1 MKRDT
6 IEKRDYT
13 YDETSIQSIYKYAR
27 MLEGK
32 VISDVVG
39 SENIGNNKDKGMVGN
54 ALQEYYFKIPRNS
67 SSEPDF
73 CEAAL
78 ELKCFG
84 YWSDG
89 ERGRADQRLALTD
102 INFMEFAAEIAFEDS
117 HLYQK
122 CHNMLW
128 IAYLMKLNQARIDS
142 EIKHVRLYEFNKVVS
157 SDMRQIKKDY
167 DIITKKIR
175 EGKAS
180 ELSEGDTEYLGAART
195 GNKESN
201 KQMAPFGDVALPRR
215 FVFKQSYMSYLV
227 REYIIPQREFE
238 VKISRK
244 TEKYCIKIPSG
255 KTFEDYLETIDK
267 KYVGKTAKGIAKLK
281 KIREIKGIINFDKKN
296 AFSELGY
303 AMLGIKSN
311 KDIYLKKTNTV
322 VKAVRIKKNG
332 IAAESSPFPNFR
344 IMDVMEQEWPESDMF
359 AYLSEQRFLL
369 QIFVQQDED
378 YIYTG
383 HAMLKFTPEE
393 LERLVRPTWE
403 EFKSRISEGLK
414 FKLELNANHEPI
426 ITNNINGK
434 IAGQIGLIKLH
445 VRDIAYDISLQHI
458 SGTTK
463 EEREYINEHSINGRF
478 LRKSE
483 NIPKYGDRLPNGDII
498 PKQSFWLNRDYI
510 LQYLRERKPGLLKL

>member
-1 MKRDT
+1 MRKDG
-6 IEKRDYT
+6 IGKSDYK
-13 YDETSIQSIYKYAR
+13 YDETSIQSIYRYAR

-32 VISDVVG
+32 VISDIVG
-39 SENIGNNKDKGMVGN
+39 DENPGNNKDKGMVGN
-54 ALQEYYFKIPRNS
+54 ALQEYYFRIPRNS
-67 SSEPDF
+67 SSGPDF
-73 CEAAL
+73 GEAAL

-84 YWSDG
+84 YWAEG
-89 ERGRADQRLALTD
+89 GHERADQRLALTD
-102 INFMEFAAEIAFEDS
+102 INFMEFETEVTFEDS

-128 IAYLMKLNQARIDS
+128 VAYLMKLNQARIDS
-142 EIKHVRLYEFNKVVS
+142 EVKHVRLYEFDKVVE

-167 DIITKKIR
+167 DVITKKIR
-175 EGKAS
+175 EGRAS

-201 KQMAPFGDVALPRR
+201 EQKAPLGDKALPRR

-227 REYIIPQREFE
+227 KEYIVPQREFG

-244 TEKYCIKIPSG
+244 KENYYIKIPRG
-255 KTFEDYLETIDK
+255 KTFEDWLEDIDR
-267 KYVGKTAKGIAKLK
+267 KYVGKTVKRIAKLK
-281 KIREIKGIINFDKKN
+281 KIKDIKGIIDFEKKN

-332 IAAESSPFPNFR
+332 ITAESSPFPNFR
-344 IMDVMEQEWPESDMF
+344 IMDMVDQEWSESDMF

-369 QIFVQQDED
+369 QIFVQKGED
-378 YIYTG
+378 YVYAG
-383 HAMLKFTPEE
+383 HTMLKFTPEE

-403 EFKSRISEGLK
+403 DFKSEIIEGLK

-426 ITNNINGK
+426 ITNNIQGK
-434 IAGQIGLIKLH
+434 AAGQIGLIKLH
-445 VRDIAYDISLQHI
+445 VRDIAYDISLQNI

-463 EEREYINEHSINGRF
+463 EAKEYINKHSVNGRF
-478 LRKSE
+478 LRKPE
-483 NIPKYGDRLPNGDII
+483 NIPQYGDRLPNGDII
-498 PKQSFWLNRDYI
+498 PKQSFWLNKDYI
-510 LQYLRERKPGLLKL
+510 LQYLREREPGLLKL